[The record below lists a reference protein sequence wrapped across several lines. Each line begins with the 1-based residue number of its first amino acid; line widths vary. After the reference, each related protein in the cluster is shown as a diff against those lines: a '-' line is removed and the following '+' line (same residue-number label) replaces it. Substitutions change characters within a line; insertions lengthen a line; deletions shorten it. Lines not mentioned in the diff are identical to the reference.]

1 MGTSM
6 TAMLVGT
13 PQDVGGHPGV
23 TATIP
28 RDEIEEALAS
38 DQPLDLILDVT
49 WPKDG
54 GVETTDVTVNWQRS
68 DLESLLAGMDS
79 DAITLSFDRA
89 ALERAIDEPDFEG
102 QGIREVML
110 LTVAAASASA
120 AMAVSTAQGQL
131 MDAGGGGGAVPV
143 VVAPGHGEAGTAS
156 ALAPGGL
163 DVPIATAIAAHE
175 ATGALAA
182 SGHDEA
188 TLVARGVDVPI
199 ATAIAAAG
207 AGEAT
212 TARDLA
218 APAAI
223 HDETSLAARG
233 VGQAVPGMDEA
244 TLAARGI
251 ETVAPGG
258 RDEATLAARGIDAG
272 TPAATHDEATL
283 AARGVG
289 VTVPGMDETTL
300 AARGIEPQSLP
311 ASHDEATLAARGVEV
326 PVVAD
331 SGSSFELPSVDS
343 GAAAAIGGLAGAG
356 LLIGAAAFAVRRNRV
371 GTA

>member
-13 PQDVGGHPGV
+13 PADVGGHPGV

-54 GVETTDVTVNWQRS
+54 GVETTDVTVTWQRS

-120 AMAVSTAQGQL
+120 AMAVSTAQGQV
-131 MDAGGGGGAVPV
+131 MDADGGGGPTPV

-156 ALAPGGL
+156 ALASSGL
-163 DVPIATAIAAHE
+163 DVPIAAH
-175 ATGALAA
+175 
-182 SGHDEA
+182 
-188 TLVARGVDVPI
+188 
-199 ATAIAAAG
+199 G

-218 APAAI
+218 APAGI

-233 VGQAVPGMDEA
+233 VGQIVPGMDEA

-258 RDEATLAARGIDAG
+258 HDEATFAARGIDAG
-272 TPAATHDEATL
+272 TAAATHDEATL

-326 PVVAD
+326 PVVAAD

-356 LLIGAAAFAVRRNRV
+356 LLIAAAAFAVRRNRV

>member
-13 PQDVGGHPGV
+13 PEDVGGHPGV

-49 WPKDG
+49 RPKDG
-54 GVETTDVTVNWQRS
+54 GVETTDVTVTWQRS
-68 DLESLLAGMDS
+68 DLESLLAGINA
-79 DAITLSFDRA
+79 DAITLSFDRVG
-89 ALERAIDEPDFEG
+89 LERAIDEPDFEG

-131 MDAGGGGGAVPV
+131 TDAGGGGGPVPV
-143 VVAPGHGEAGTAS
+143 VVTPGHGEAGTAS
-156 ALAPGGL
+156 ALAPSGL
-163 DVPIATAIAAHE
+163 DVPIATAIAAHDT

-182 SGHDEA
+182 PSHDEA
-188 TLVARGVDVPI
+188 TLAARGIDVPI
-199 ATAIAAAG
+199 ATAIAA

-233 VGQAVPGMDEA
+233 VGQGVPGMDEA

-251 ETVAPGG
+251 EAVAPGG
-258 RDEATLAARGIDAG
+258 HDEATLAARGIDAG
-272 TPAATHDEATL
+272 TAAATHDEATL

-326 PVVAD
+326 PAVAD
-331 SGSSFELPSVDS
+331 SGSSFELPSVDA

-356 LLIGAAAFAVRRNRV
+356 LLIAAAAFAARRNRV